1 MMARVPGD
9 MNNSK
14 SGLVG
19 ILSFLALTAASL
31 GILGVASRSA
41 DASPAVSAAP
51 HGVVRD
57 AGEPT
62 TVTTIDE
69 VVVAPRKP
77 AVRRAAP
84 RAVAAP
90 AITASSDVCYTRAFH
105 DGNDTSVRT
114 CTPADML
121 GQ

>member
-1 MMARVPGD
+1 

-41 DASPAVSAAP
+41 DAAPAVSAAP
-51 HGVVRD
+51 SGVVRD

-62 TVTTIDE
+62 MVTTIDE
-69 VVVAPRKP
+69 VTVTPRAK
-77 AVRRAAP
+77 ASP
-84 RAVAAP
+84 RHAVAAP
-90 AITASSDVCYTRAFH
+90 EIETSSDVCYTRAFG

-114 CTPADML
+114 CTPADMI

>member
-1 MMARVPGD
+1 

-19 ILSFLALTAASL
+19 ILSFLVLTAASL

-51 HGVVRD
+51 SGVVRD

-62 TVTTIDE
+62 VMTTIDE
-69 VVVAPRKP
+69 VTVTPRKP
-77 AVRRAAP
+77 AVRH
-84 RAVAAP
+84 AVAAP
-90 AITASSDVCYTRAFH
+90 TSGSVIHVSSDVCYTRAFH
-105 DGNDTSVRT
+105 DGNDTTVRT
-114 CTPADML
+114 CTPADMI